1 MAERSATRTAY
12 LEIQDELHRL
22 GEGFRFL
29 DEKSV
34 LLAREMLAQLALYDA
49 GLEDLRGLAEAAL
62 QSLLHA
68 VERHGL
74 DGLEVCPPADLD
86 AVQAG
91 RDSRAFLGLRIDQAS
106 WDNKPVAENLAPVF
120 DSPQQRACRKAHMD
134 YLQALFRQGVIG
146 GNLLRL
152 RSEYVRTERRARA
165 LDQLIMPE
173 MRREL
178 KHMEEQLETVDQ
190 EEAGRVRQAA
200 QRQKAI
206 V

>member
-1 MAERSATRTAY
+1 MVERSATRTAY

-49 GLEDLRGLAEAAL
+49 GLEELKALAGAAL
-62 QSLLHA
+62 ESLLHA

-74 DGLEVCPPADLD
+74 DSLEVSRPADLGEI
-86 AVQAG
+86 QAG
-91 RDSRAFLGLRIDQAS
+91 RDSRAFLGLRIDQAG
-106 WDNKPVAENLAPVF
+106 WGGRPVAEISGQVL
-120 DSPQQRACRKAHMD
+120 DSPQQRACRTAHMD
-134 YLQALFRQGVIG
+134 YLEALFRQGVIA

-178 KHMEEQLETVDQ
+178 KDMEEQLETVDQ

>member
-49 GLEDLRGLAEAAL
+49 GLEELKDLAEKAL
-62 QSLLHA
+62 EGLLHA

-74 DGLEVCPPADLD
+74 DSLELSRPEDLGEVQTGL
-86 AVQAG
+86 
-91 RDSRAFLGLRIDQAS
+91 DSRAFLGLRIDQAG
-106 WDNKPVAENLAPVF
+106 WHDKPGGEIIAPVF
-120 DSPQQRACRKAHMD
+120 DSPQQRACRNAHMG
-134 YLQALFRQGVIG
+134 YLEALFRQGVIA

-206 V
+206 A